1 MTIFKTYWKIVKK
14 NIGIIILYTV
24 MLLVFGTM
32 NLKANK
38 NSFEFISSKPD
49 IIIVNNSSGIITDNL
64 ISYLKTNANVKNI
77 TNENDIDDAV
87 FFRDANYVIYIPKD
101 FETKLESGKEVN
113 IDIKTN
119 NSYDSYIASELLN
132 RYLDVFSKY
141 MNLYNDKILA
151 IQKLDNTL
159 NKKADVVIENKTS
172 LNSKTSLFYNFSSYS
187 IMAIVIYIICLVL
200 SSFNDEKISKR
211 TNVSGMNYKTFN
223 NYLYISSFTFTFI
236 IFIVY
241 LILSFLILKS
251 SILNINGILYGL
263 NMFIFF
269 IVSFTMAILISNL
282 VKSKGAI
289 SGVVNVISLGSAF
302 LCGAFIPVKYMPSFA
317 LKIAHIF
324 PTFYFIDNNEYIA
337 SIQNFDKA
345 SYDFVLKNFIIM
357 IVFIIFFLI
366 LNTLV
371 TRFKRK
377 VN

>member
-1 MTIFKTYWKIVKK
+1 MTVFKTYWKIVKK

-32 NLKANK
+32 NLKTNK
-38 NSFEFISSKPD
+38 NSFEFVSSKPD
-49 IIIVNNSSGIITDNL
+49 IIIVNNSSGVITDNL
-64 ISYLKTNANVKNI
+64 ISYLKKNSNVKNI
-77 TNENDIDDAV
+77 TDETDIDDAV

-101 FETKLESGKEVN
+101 FENKLESGKEVD

-119 NSYDSYIASELLN
+119 NSYDSYIASELLTK
-132 RYLDVFSKY
+132 YLDVFSKY
-141 MNLYNDKILA
+141 MNLYNDKITA
-151 IQKLDNTL
+151 TQKLDNTL
-159 NKKADVVIENKTS
+159 NKKSNVVITS
-172 LNSKTSLFYNFSSYS
+172 ETNLNSKTSLFYNFSSYS

-211 TNVSGMNYKTFN
+211 TNVSGMNYITFN

-236 IFIVY
+236 IFAIY
-241 LILSFLILKS
+241 LLLSFAILKS
-251 SILNINGILYGL
+251 SILNINGLLYSL

-269 IVSFTMAILISNL
+269 IVSFTMSILISNL

-302 LCGAFIPVKYMPSFA
+302 LCGAFIPVKYMPAFA

-337 SIQNFDKA
+337 SLQKFDKTA
-345 SYDFVLKNFIIM
+345 FEFVLKNFIIM
-357 IVFIIFFLI
+357 ILFVMFFLI
-366 LNTLV
+366 LNSLV

>member
-77 TNENDIDDAV
+77 TDENDIDDAV
-87 FFRDANYVIYIPKD
+87 FFRDANYVIYIPKE
-101 FETKLESGKEVN
+101 FENKIENGKEFN

-132 RYLDVFSKY
+132 KYLDVFSKY

-211 TNVSGMNYKTFN
+211 TSVSGMNYKTFN

-241 LILSFLILKS
+241 LILSFLILKI
-251 SILNINGILYGL
+251 SILNINRILYSL

-337 SIQNFDKA
+337 SLQNFDKA
-345 SYDFVLKNFIIM
+345 SYEFVLKNFIIM
-357 IVFIIFFLI
+357 IIFIIFFLI
-366 LNTLV
+366 LNSLV

>member
-87 FFRDANYVIYIPKD
+87 FFRDANYVIYIPKE
-101 FETKLESGKEVN
+101 FENKIENGKEFN

-159 NKKADVVIENKTS
+159 NKKASVVIESKTN

-251 SILNINGILYGL
+251 SILNINGILYSL

-357 IVFIIFFLI
+357 IIFIIFFLI

>member
-159 NKKADVVIENKTS
+159 NKKASVIIENKTS

-223 NYLYISSFTFTFI
+223 NYLYISSFSFTFI

-337 SIQNFDKA
+337 SLQNFDKA

-357 IVFIIFFLI
+357 TVFIIFFLI

>member
-159 NKKADVVIENKTS
+159 NKKASVVIESKTN

-251 SILNINGILYGL
+251 SILNINGILYSL

-345 SYDFVLKNFIIM
+345 SYEFVLKNFIIM

>member
-87 FFRDANYVIYIPKD
+87 FFRDANYVIYIPKE
-101 FETKLESGKEVN
+101 FENKIENGKEFN

-159 NKKADVVIENKTS
+159 NKKASVVIENKTS

-251 SILNINGILYGL
+251 SILNINGILYSL

>member
-159 NKKADVVIENKTS
+159 NKKASVVIESKTN

-337 SIQNFDKA
+337 SLQNFDKA
-345 SYDFVLKNFIIM
+345 SYEFVLKNFIIM

-366 LNTLV
+366 LNTLI

>member
-77 TNENDIDDAV
+77 TDENDIDDAV
-87 FFRDANYVIYIPKD
+87 FFRDANYVIYIPKE
-101 FETKLESGKEVN
+101 FENKIENGKEFN

-132 RYLDVFSKY
+132 KYLDVFSKY

-187 IMAIVIYIICLVL
+187 IMAILIYIICLVL

-211 TNVSGMNYKTFN
+211 TSVSGMNYKTFN

-251 SILNINGILYGL
+251 SILNINGILYSL

-269 IVSFTMAILISNL
+269 IVSFTIAILISNL

-324 PTFYFIDNNEYIA
+324 PTFYFIDNNEYIT

-345 SYDFVLKNFIIM
+345 SYEFVLKNFIIM
-357 IVFIIFFLI
+357 IIFIIFFLI

>member
-77 TNENDIDDAV
+77 TDENDIDDAV
-87 FFRDANYVIYIPKD
+87 FFRDANYVIYIPKE
-101 FETKLESGKEVN
+101 FENKIENGKEFN

-132 RYLDVFSKY
+132 KYLDVFSKY

-172 LNSKTSLFYNFSSYS
+172 LNTKTSLFYNFSSYS

-211 TNVSGMNYKTFN
+211 TSVSGMNYKTFN

-251 SILNINGILYGL
+251 SILNINGILYSL

-337 SIQNFDKA
+337 SLQNIDKA
-345 SYDFVLKNFIIM
+345 SYKFVLKNFIIM
-357 IVFIIFFLI
+357 IIFIIFFLI

>member
-1 MTIFKTYWKIVKK
+1 MTVFKTYWKIVKK

-77 TNENDIDDAV
+77 TDENDIDDAV
-87 FFRDANYVIYIPKD
+87 FFRDANYVIYIPKE
-101 FETKLESGKEVN
+101 FENKIENGKEFN

-159 NKKADVVIENKTS
+159 NKKASVVIESKTN

-211 TNVSGMNYKTFN
+211 TSVSGMNYKTFN

-251 SILNINGILYGL
+251 SILNINGILYSL

-337 SIQNFDKA
+337 SLQNFDKA

-357 IVFIIFFLI
+357 TVFIIFFLI

-371 TRFKRK
+371 TRLKRK

>member
-14 NIGIIILYTV
+14 NIGILILYTV

-64 ISYLKTNANVKNI
+64 ISYLKTNANLKNI
-77 TNENDIDDAV
+77 TDENDIDDAV
-87 FFRDANYVIYIPKD
+87 FFRDANYVIYIPKE
-101 FETKLESGKEVN
+101 FENKIENGKEFN

-132 RYLDVFSKY
+132 KYLDVFSKY

-159 NKKADVVIENKTS
+159 NKKASVVIENKTN
-172 LNSKTSLFYNFSSYS
+172 LNSRTSLFYNFSSYS

-211 TNVSGMNYKTFN
+211 TSVSCMNYKTFN

-251 SILNINGILYGL
+251 SILNINGILYSL

-337 SIQNFDKA
+337 SLQNFDKA
-345 SYDFVLKNFIIM
+345 SYEFVLKNFIIM
-357 IVFIIFFLI
+357 IIFIIFFLI

>member
-77 TNENDIDDAV
+77 TDENDIDDAV
-87 FFRDANYVIYIPKD
+87 FFRDANYVIYIPKE
-101 FETKLESGKEVN
+101 FENKIENGKEFN

-159 NKKADVVIENKTS
+159 NKKASVVIESKTN

-337 SIQNFDKA
+337 SLQNFDKA
-345 SYDFVLKNFIIM
+345 SYEFVLKNFIIM

>member
-77 TNENDIDDAV
+77 TDENDIDDAV
-87 FFRDANYVIYIPKD
+87 FFRDANYIIYIPKE
-101 FETKLESGKEVN
+101 FENKIENGKEFN

-132 RYLDVFSKY
+132 KYLDVFSKY

-151 IQKLDNTL
+151 IQQLDNTL
-159 NKKADVVIENKTS
+159 NKKASVVIENKTS

-211 TNVSGMNYKTFN
+211 TSVSGMNYKTFN

-251 SILNINGILYGL
+251 SILNINGILYSL

-324 PTFYFIDNNEYIA
+324 PTFYFIDNNEYIT
-337 SIQNFDKA
+337 SIQNFDKV
-345 SYDFVLKNFIIM
+345 SYEFVLKNFIIM
-357 IVFIIFFLI
+357 IIFIIFFLI

>member
-49 IIIVNNSSGIITDNL
+49 IIVVNNSSGIITDNL

-77 TNENDIDDAV
+77 TDENDIDDAV
-87 FFRDANYVIYIPKD
+87 FFRDANYVIYIPKE
-101 FETKLESGKEVN
+101 FENKIENGKEFN

-132 RYLDVFSKY
+132 KYLDVFSKY
-141 MNLYNDKILA
+141 MNLYHDKILA

-251 SILNINGILYGL
+251 TILNINGILYSL

-337 SIQNFDKA
+337 SLQNFDKA
-345 SYDFVLKNFIIM
+345 SYEFVLKNFIIM

>member
-49 IIIVNNSSGIITDNL
+49 IIVVNNSSGIITDNL

-77 TNENDIDDAV
+77 TDENDIDDAV
-87 FFRDANYVIYIPKD
+87 FFRDANYVIYIPKE
-101 FETKLESGKEVN
+101 FENKIENGKEFN
-113 IDIKTN
+113 IDINTN

-132 RYLDVFSKY
+132 KYLDVFSKY

-159 NKKADVVIENKTS
+159 NKKVDVVIESKTS

-251 SILNINGILYGL
+251 SILNINGILYSL

-337 SIQNFDKA
+337 SFQNFDKA
-345 SYDFVLKNFIIM
+345 SYEFVLKNFIIM
-357 IVFIIFFLI
+357 IIFIIFFLI

>member
-1 MTIFKTYWKIVKK
+1 MTVFKTYWKIVKK

-32 NLKANK
+32 NLKTNK
-38 NSFEFISSKPD
+38 NSFEYVSSKPD
-49 IIIVNNSSGIITDNL
+49 IIIVNNSNGIITDNL
-64 ISYLKTNANVKNI
+64 ISYLKANANVKNI
-77 TNENDIDDAV
+77 TDETDIDDAV
-87 FFRDANYVIYIPKD
+87 FFRDANYVIYIPKE
-101 FETKLESGKEVN
+101 FENKLESGKEVN

-132 RYLDVFSKY
+132 KYLDVFSKY
-141 MNLYNDKILA
+141 MNLYNDKVLA

-159 NKKADVVIENKTS
+159 NKKVSVVIENKTN

-241 LILSFLILKS
+241 LILSFLILKNI
-251 SILNINGILYGL
+251 ILNINGFLYSL

-269 IVSFTMAILISNL
+269 IVSFTMSILISNL
-282 VKSKGAI
+282 VKIKGAI

-337 SIQNFDKA
+337 SLQNFDKA
-345 SYDFVLKNFIIM
+345 SYEFVLKNFIIM
-357 IVFIIFFLI
+357 IIFIIFFLI
-366 LNTLV
+366 LNTLL

>member
-1 MTIFKTYWKIVKK
+1 
-14 NIGIIILYTV
+14 
-24 MLLVFGTM
+24 
-32 NLKANK
+32 
-38 NSFEFISSKPD
+38 
-49 IIIVNNSSGIITDNL
+49 
-64 ISYLKTNANVKNI
+64 
-77 TNENDIDDAV
+77 
-87 FFRDANYVIYIPKD
+87 
-101 FETKLESGKEVN
+101 
-113 IDIKTN
+113 
-119 NSYDSYIASELLN
+119 
-132 RYLDVFSKY
+132 

-211 TNVSGMNYKTFN
+211 TGVSGMNYKTFN

-251 SILNINGILYGL
+251 SILNINGILYSL

-337 SIQNFDKA
+337 SLQNFDKA
-345 SYDFVLKNFIIM
+345 SYEFVLKNFIIM

>member
-159 NKKADVVIENKTS
+159 NKKASVVIESKTN

-211 TNVSGMNYKTFN
+211 TNVSGMSYKTFN

-345 SYDFVLKNFIIM
+345 SYEFVLKNFIIM

>member
-87 FFRDANYVIYIPKD
+87 FFRDANYVIYIPKE
-101 FETKLESGKEVN
+101 FENKIENGKEFN

-159 NKKADVVIENKTS
+159 NKKADVVIESKTN

-251 SILNINGILYGL
+251 SILNINGILYSL

-357 IVFIIFFLI
+357 TVFIIFFLI

>member
-49 IIIVNNSSGIITDNL
+49 IIVVNNSSGIITDNL

-77 TNENDIDDAV
+77 TDENDIDDAV
-87 FFRDANYVIYIPKD
+87 FFRDANYVIYIPKE
-101 FETKLESGKEVN
+101 FENKIENGKEFN

-132 RYLDVFSKY
+132 KYLDVFSKY

-159 NKKADVVIENKTS
+159 NKKVDVVIESKTS

-251 SILNINGILYGL
+251 SILNINGILYSL

-337 SIQNFDKA
+337 SFQNFDKA
-345 SYDFVLKNFIIM
+345 SYEFVLKNFIIM
-357 IVFIIFFLI
+357 IIFIIFFLI

>member
-77 TNENDIDDAV
+77 TDENDIDDAV
-87 FFRDANYVIYIPKD
+87 FFRDANYVIYIPKE
-101 FETKLESGKEVN
+101 FENKIENGKEFN

-132 RYLDVFSKY
+132 KYLDVFSKY

-172 LNSKTSLFYNFSSYS
+172 LNTKTSLFYNFSSYS

-211 TNVSGMNYKTFN
+211 TSLSGMNYKTFN

-251 SILNINGILYGL
+251 SILNINGILYSL

-337 SIQNFDKA
+337 SLQNIDKA
-345 SYDFVLKNFIIM
+345 SYKFVLKNFIIM
-357 IVFIIFFLI
+357 IIFIIFFLI

-377 VN
+377 AN

>member
-32 NLKANK
+32 NLKTNK
-38 NSFEFISSKPD
+38 NSFEFVSSKPD

-77 TNENDIDDAV
+77 TDETDIDDAI

-101 FETKLESGKEVN
+101 FESKLESGKEVN

-132 RYLDVFSKY
+132 KYLDVFSKY
-141 MNLYNDKILA
+141 MNLYNDKVLA

-159 NKKADVVIENKTS
+159 NKKASVVIENKTN

-241 LILSFLILKS
+241 LILSFLILKN
-251 SILNINGILYGL
+251 SILNINGFLYSL

-337 SIQNFDKA
+337 SLQNFDKA
-345 SYDFVLKNFIIM
+345 SYEFVLKNFIIM
-357 IVFIIFFLI
+357 IIFIIFFLI

>member
-38 NSFEFISSKPD
+38 NSFKFISSKPD

-87 FFRDANYVIYIPKD
+87 FFRDANYVIYIPKE
-101 FETKLESGKEVN
+101 FENKIENGKEFN

-159 NKKADVVIENKTS
+159 NKKADVVIENKTN

-345 SYDFVLKNFIIM
+345 SYEFVLKNFIIM

>member
-77 TNENDIDDAV
+77 TDENDIDDAV

-101 FETKLESGKEVN
+101 FETKLESGKEFN

-159 NKKADVVIENKTS
+159 NKKASVVIESKTN

-211 TNVSGMNYKTFN
+211 TSVSGMNYKTFN

-357 IVFIIFFLI
+357 TVFIIFFLI

-371 TRFKRK
+371 TRLKRK

>member
-87 FFRDANYVIYIPKD
+87 FFRDANYVIYIPKE
-101 FETKLESGKEVN
+101 FENKIENGKEFN

-159 NKKADVVIENKTS
+159 NKKADVVIENKTN

-324 PTFYFIDNNEYIA
+324 PTFYFIDINEYIA

-345 SYDFVLKNFIIM
+345 SYEFVLKNFIIM

>member
-1 MTIFKTYWKIVKK
+1 MTVFKTYWKIVKK

-77 TNENDIDDAV
+77 TDENDIDDAV
-87 FFRDANYVIYIPKD
+87 FFRDANYVIYIPKE
-101 FETKLESGKEVN
+101 FENKIENGKEFN

-132 RYLDVFSKY
+132 KYLDVFSKY

-172 LNSKTSLFYNFSSYS
+172 LNSKTSLFYNFSSYL

-211 TNVSGMNYKTFN
+211 TGVSGMNYKTFN

-251 SILNINGILYGL
+251 SILNINGILYSL

-337 SIQNFDKA
+337 SLQNFDKA
-345 SYDFVLKNFIIM
+345 SYEFVLKNFIIM

>member
-87 FFRDANYVIYIPKD
+87 FFRDANYVIYIPKE
-101 FETKLESGKEVN
+101 FENKIENGKEFN

-159 NKKADVVIENKTS
+159 NKKASVIIENKTS

-251 SILNINGILYGL
+251 SILNINGILYSL

-337 SIQNFDKA
+337 SLQNFDKA

-357 IVFIIFFLI
+357 TVFIIFFLI

-371 TRFKRK
+371 TRLKRK

>member
-159 NKKADVVIENKTS
+159 NKKASVVIESKTN

-251 SILNINGILYGL
+251 SILNINGILYSL

-337 SIQNFDKA
+337 SIQNFDKV
-345 SYDFVLKNFIIM
+345 SYEFVLKNFIIM

>member
-87 FFRDANYVIYIPKD
+87 FFRDANYVIYIPKE
-101 FETKLESGKEVN
+101 FENKIENGKEFN

-132 RYLDVFSKY
+132 KYLDVFSKY

-337 SIQNFDKA
+337 SLQNFDKA

-357 IVFIIFFLI
+357 TVFIIFFLI

>member
-1 MTIFKTYWKIVKK
+1 MTVFKTYWKIVKK

-77 TNENDIDDAV
+77 TDENDIDDAV
-87 FFRDANYVIYIPKD
+87 FFRDANYVIYIPKE
-101 FETKLESGKEVN
+101 FENKIENGKEFN

-132 RYLDVFSKY
+132 KYLDVFSKY

-211 TNVSGMNYKTFN
+211 TGVSGMNYKTFN

-251 SILNINGILYGL
+251 SILNINGILYSL

-324 PTFYFIDNNEYIA
+324 PTFYFIDSNEYIA
-337 SIQNFDKA
+337 SLQNFDKA
-345 SYDFVLKNFIIM
+345 SYEFVLKNFIIM

>member
-77 TNENDIDDAV
+77 TDENDIDDAV
-87 FFRDANYVIYIPKD
+87 FFRDANYVIYIPKE
-101 FETKLESGKEVN
+101 FENKIENGKEFN

-132 RYLDVFSKY
+132 KYLDVFSKY
-141 MNLYNDKILA
+141 MNLYNNKILA

-159 NKKADVVIENKTS
+159 NKKTSVVIENKTN

-211 TNVSGMNYKTFN
+211 TSVSGMNYKTFN

-241 LILSFLILKS
+241 LILSFLILKI
-251 SILNINGILYGL
+251 SILNINGILYSL

-324 PTFYFIDNNEYIA
+324 PTFYFIDNNEYIV
-337 SIQNFDKA
+337 SLQNFDKA
-345 SYDFVLKNFIIM
+345 SYEFVLKNFIIM
-357 IVFIIFFLI
+357 IIFVMIFLI
-366 LNTLV
+366 LNSLV

>member
-38 NSFEFISSKPD
+38 NSFEYISSKPN

-77 TNENDIDDAV
+77 TDENDIDDAV
-87 FFRDANYVIYIPKD
+87 FFRDANYVIYIPKE
-101 FETKLESGKEVN
+101 FENKIENVKEFN

-132 RYLDVFSKY
+132 KYLDVFSKY

-151 IQKLDNTL
+151 IQQLDNTL
-159 NKKADVVIENKTS
+159 NKKASVVIESKTN

-211 TNVSGMNYKTFN
+211 TSVSGMNYKTFN

-251 SILNINGILYGL
+251 TILNINGILYSL

-269 IVSFTMAILISNL
+269 IVSFTMSILISNL

-337 SIQNFDKA
+337 SLQNFDKV
-345 SYDFVLKNFIIM
+345 SYEFVLKNFIIM
-357 IVFIIFFLI
+357 IIFIIFFLI

>member
-87 FFRDANYVIYIPKD
+87 FFRDANYVIYIPKE
-101 FETKLESGKEVN
+101 FENKIENGKEFN

-141 MNLYNDKILA
+141 MNLYNDKLLA

-159 NKKADVVIENKTS
+159 NKKASVVIESKTN

-251 SILNINGILYGL
+251 SILNINGILYSL

-337 SIQNFDKA
+337 SLQNFDKA
-345 SYDFVLKNFIIM
+345 SYEFVLKNFIIM

>member
-77 TNENDIDDAV
+77 TDENDIDDAV
-87 FFRDANYVIYIPKD
+87 FFRDANYVIYIPKE
-101 FETKLESGKEVN
+101 FENKIENGKEFN

-132 RYLDVFSKY
+132 KYLDVFSKY

-172 LNSKTSLFYNFSSYS
+172 LNTKTSLFYNFSSYS

-211 TNVSGMNYKTFN
+211 TSVSGMNYKTFN
-223 NYLYISSFTFTFI
+223 KYLYISSFTFTFI

-251 SILNINGILYGL
+251 SILNINGILYSL

-337 SIQNFDKA
+337 SLQNFDKA
-345 SYDFVLKNFIIM
+345 SYEFVLKNFIIM
-357 IVFIIFFLI
+357 IIFIIFFLI
-366 LNTLV
+366 LNSLV

>member
-87 FFRDANYVIYIPKD
+87 FFRDANYVIYIPKE
-101 FETKLESGKEVN
+101 FENKIENGKEFN

-159 NKKADVVIENKTS
+159 NKKASVIIENKTS

-211 TNVSGMNYKTFN
+211 TSVSGMNYKTFN

-251 SILNINGILYGL
+251 SILNINGILYSL

>member
-1 MTIFKTYWKIVKK
+1 MTVFKTYWKIVKK

-32 NLKANK
+32 NLKTNK
-38 NSFEFISSKPD
+38 NSFEYVSSKPD

-64 ISYLKTNANVKNI
+64 ISFLKTNANVKNI
-77 TNENDIDDAV
+77 TDETDIDDAV

-101 FETKLESGKEVN
+101 FESKLESGKEVN

-132 RYLDVFSKY
+132 KYLDVFSKY
-141 MNLYNDKILA
+141 MNLYNDKVVA

-159 NKKADVVIENKTS
+159 NKKAGVVIENKTN

-241 LILSFLILKS
+241 LILSFLILKNN
-251 SILNINGILYGL
+251 ILNINGFLYSL

-337 SIQNFDKA
+337 SLQNFDKA
-345 SYDFVLKNFIIM
+345 SYEFVLKNFIIM
-357 IVFIIFFLI
+357 IIFIIFFLI
-366 LNTLV
+366 LNTLL

>member
-38 NSFEFISSKPD
+38 NSFEYISSKPD

-77 TNENDIDDAV
+77 TDENDIDDAV
-87 FFRDANYVIYIPKD
+87 FFRDANYVIYIPKE
-101 FETKLESGKEVN
+101 FENKIENGKEFN

-132 RYLDVFSKY
+132 KYLDVFSKY

-172 LNSKTSLFYNFSSYS
+172 LNTKTSLFYNFSSYS

-211 TNVSGMNYKTFN
+211 TSLSGMNYKTFN

-241 LILSFLILKS
+241 LILSFLILKN
-251 SILNINGILYGL
+251 SILNINGFLYSL

-337 SIQNFDKA
+337 SLQNFDKA
-345 SYDFVLKNFIIM
+345 SYEFVLKNLIIM
-357 IVFIIFFLI
+357 IIFVVIFLI

-377 VN
+377 AN

>member
-77 TNENDIDDAV
+77 TDENDIDDAV
-87 FFRDANYVIYIPKD
+87 FFRDANYVIYIPKE
-101 FETKLESGKEVN
+101 FENKIENGKEFN

-132 RYLDVFSKY
+132 KYLDVFSKY

-159 NKKADVVIENKTS
+159 NKKASVVIENKTN

-200 SSFNDEKISKR
+200 SSFNDKKISKR
-211 TNVSGMNYKTFN
+211 TSVSGMNYKTFN

-251 SILNINGILYGL
+251 SILNINGILYSL

-302 LCGAFIPVKYMPSFA
+302 LCGAFIPVKYMRSFA

-337 SIQNFDKA
+337 SLQNFDKA
-345 SYDFVLKNFIIM
+345 SYEFVLKNFIIM
-357 IVFIIFFLI
+357 IIFVMIFLI
-366 LNTLV
+366 LNSLV

>member
-49 IIIVNNSSGIITDNL
+49 IIIVNNSSGIITDTL

-77 TNENDIDDAV
+77 TDENDIDDAV
-87 FFRDANYVIYIPKD
+87 FFRDANYVIYIPKE
-101 FETKLESGKEVN
+101 FENKIENGKEFN

-132 RYLDVFSKY
+132 KYLDVFSKY

-159 NKKADVVIENKTS
+159 NKKASVVIENKTN

-211 TNVSGMNYKTFN
+211 TSVSGMNYKTFN

-251 SILNINGILYGL
+251 TILNINGILYSL

-324 PTFYFIDNNEYIA
+324 PTFYFIDNNEYIT
-337 SIQNFDKA
+337 SIQNFDKV
-345 SYDFVLKNFIIM
+345 SYEFVLKNFIIM
-357 IVFIIFFLI
+357 IIFIIFFLI

>member
-1 MTIFKTYWKIVKK
+1 MTVFKTYWKIVKK

-77 TNENDIDDAV
+77 TDENDIDDAV
-87 FFRDANYVIYIPKD
+87 FFRDANYVIYIPKE
-101 FETKLESGKEVN
+101 FENKIENGKEFN

-223 NYLYISSFTFTFI
+223 NYLYISSFSFTFI

-269 IVSFTMAILISNL
+269 IVSFTIAILISNL

-357 IVFIIFFLI
+357 FVFIIFFLI